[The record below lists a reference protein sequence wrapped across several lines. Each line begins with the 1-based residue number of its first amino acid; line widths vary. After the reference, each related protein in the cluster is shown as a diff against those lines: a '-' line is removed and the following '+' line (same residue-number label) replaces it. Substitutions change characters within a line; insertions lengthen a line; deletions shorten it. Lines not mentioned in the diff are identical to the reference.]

1 MSKRFITALLVLLT
15 LGVQAFAQSA
25 VSGKVTDQSGEPLV
39 GVNVLVKGTT
49 NGTMTDYNGNYNLS
63 NVRQDAVLV
72 FSSIGFAAQE
82 VTVGSQ
88 RTINVQL
95 KEDAAFLD
103 EVVVVGYGTARKK
116 DVSGAIASVN
126 YGNDDNLVSL
136 PNPNALAGLSSK
148 VAGFSYAPTSSAGG
162 DNTSTMTIRGMNVI
176 PSGGSKSASAQSLN
190 KPLIIVDGVIFGGS
204 INEINTSDIA
214 TVDVLKDASAAAIYG
229 SRAANGVLIITT
241 KTGSSEKPTVRFNAS
256 VSLSDWTRTPKYVT
270 DETTFFRNRFYAKA
284 AGDASIRDLNWETY
298 DKNTLFVSDIERQA
312 YSAGKNV
319 NWIDEISRTGVGQ
332 KYDVSVSG
340 KNKSTS
346 YYVSSDYTRQQGIR
360 LGDDYEKFTF
370 MAKLDWDLTS
380 WLKAGVKANYLG
392 SDSWGTPARIQNA
405 TWMSPYSYI
414 MNETVPGYT
423 DWYAS
428 KPDGNTISPLWGTGS
443 GDSYLWTTSKS
454 NSNNMNGVAY
464 AQIDFPF
471 LKGLSYRIT
480 AQGRRGFGSSDSF
493 SSAEIW
499 IDTQNTAQMDDPN
512 SYYGTNAGG
521 SSSSSNSA
529 YWNIDNIL
537 TYTTDF
543 GLHHVDLMLGYTRER
558 SKSNS
563 LGTTYTGFS
572 STDFIW
578 YAQDEAAN
586 QSINRGASETS
597 AIAYLGRIN
606 YNFANKYYLTAN
618 VRRDGYSV
626 FADGHKWGNFY
637 GASAAWVL
645 SNENFIKD
653 NLSWV
658 DFLKLR
664 LSYGENG
671 SRTIGAYAT
680 TSSVVSTQSNS
691 GTRTYA
697 WLGGQ
702 SAFGV
707 KVNQLPNYTLTW
719 AKVTKGDLGLDF
731 SFAGSR
737 INGSIDAYIGE
748 TSNMLVARSAPYIT
762 GFDSVNAN
770 VGRVTNNGLEVVL
783 NTVNINGDGFN
794 NLRWESNLVFDTNSN
809 KLKKLYDGTT
819 SDVASYLVTP
829 ESNYALVEGYSIG
842 AVYDL
847 KMLGIF
853 QNQAEIDAHGAQSD
867 AVVGDVKFE
876 DHGGKLDADGNP
888 MPDGKINDDDRYV
901 IGTMDPLFTVNF
913 GNTFSWKGFSL
924 YFNFRWMQGDKTH
937 FLGLN
942 PNYYTA
948 GQGSGAQLA
957 GVDKWVDEQYYQ
969 NLTNEFPRHGYNNET
984 YKYQWWNN
992 RSFLKLKDLSFS
1004 YTLPQNIVKPVGLS
1018 NVRLYVAGTDL
1029 FTITKWTGL
1038 DPETG
1043 GTIAANAS
1051 SSRYGANGTYKT
1063 VTFGVNLTF

>member
-1 MSKRFITALLVLLT
+1 MSKRLITAWLVFLLI
-15 LGVQAFAQSA
+15 GMQAFAQSA

-49 NGTMTDYNGNYNLS
+49 NGTMTDYNGNYNLN
-63 NVRQDAVLV
+63 NVRQGDVLV
-72 FSSIGFAAQE
+72 FSSIGFATQE
-82 VTVGSQ
+82 IIAGSQ
-88 RTINVQL
+88 RTVNVQL
-95 KEDAAFLD
+95 RDDAAFLD

-148 VAGFSYAPTSSAGG
+148 VAGFNYSPTSSAGG
-162 DNTSTMTIRGMNVI
+162 DNTNTMTIRGMNVI

-190 KPLIIVDGVIFGGS
+190 KPLIIVDGVILGGS

-241 KTGSSEKPTVRFNAS
+241 KTGVSDKPTVRFNAS
-256 VSLSDWTRTPKYVT
+256 VSLSDWTRTPKYET

-284 AGDASIRDLNWETY
+284 AGDASIASLNWETY
-298 DKNTLFVSDIERQA
+298 DKNSLFVSDIERQA
-312 YSAGKNV
+312 YEAGKNV

-340 KNKSTS
+340 RNKTTS

-360 LGDDYEKFTF
+360 IGDDYEKFTF

-380 WLKAGVKANYLG
+380 WLKVGVKANYLG

-454 NSNNMNGVAY
+454 NSNSVNGIAY

-471 LKGLSYRIT
+471 LKGLSYRVT
-480 AQGRRGFGSSDSF
+480 GQGRRGFSSSDSF
-493 SSAEIW
+493 STAEIW

-512 SYYGTNAGG
+512 SYYGSNAGG
-521 SSSSSNSA
+521 SSSASNSS

-537 TYTTDF
+537 TYTKDF
-543 GLHHVDLMLGYTRER
+543 GLNHFDVMLGYTREH

-563 LGTTYTGFS
+563 LGTSYTGFS
-572 STDFIW
+572 STDYIW
-578 YAQDEAAN
+578 YDQDAAAN
-586 QSINRGASETS
+586 KSISRGASETS
-597 AIAYLGRIN
+597 AVAYLARLN
-606 YNFANKYYLTAN
+606 YNFANKYYLTGN
-618 VRRDGYSV
+618 FRRDGYSV

-645 SNENFIKD
+645 SNESFIKD
-653 NLSWV
+653 NLAWV

-680 TSSVVSTQSNS
+680 TSAVVATQSNS
-691 GTRTYA
+691 GSRTYA
-697 WLGGQ
+697 WLGGE
-702 SAFGV
+702 SAYGV
-707 KVNQLPNYTLTW
+707 KVNQLPNYSLSW

-737 INGSIDAYIGE
+737 INGSIDAYIGK
-748 TSNMLVARSAPYIT
+748 TTNMLVARSAPYIT
-762 GFDSVNAN
+762 GYASVNAN
-770 VGRVTNNGLEVVL
+770 VGCVTNNGLELVL
-783 NTVNINGDGFN
+783 NTVNIAGNGVDG
-794 NLRWESNLVFDTNSN
+794 LRWETNLVFDTNSN
-809 KLKKLYDGTT
+809 KLKELYEGTK

-847 KMLGIF
+847 HMLGIF
-853 QNQAEIDAHGAQSD
+853 QTKEEIAASAQTD
-867 AVVGDVKFE
+867 AVVGDVHFE
-876 DHGGKLDADGNP
+876 DYNN
-888 MPDGKINDDDRYV
+888 DGKIDDDDRYV
-901 IGTMDPLFTVNF
+901 LGTMDPLFTLNL
-913 GNTFSWKGFSL
+913 GNTFTWKGFSL

-957 GVDKWVDEQYYQ
+957 GVEKWVNEEYYQ
-969 NLTNEFPRHGYNNET
+969 NLTNEFPRHGYNNES

-1004 YTLPQNIVKPVGLS
+1004 YTLPQSIVKPVGLS
-1018 NVRLYVAGTDL
+1018 NARVYIAGTDL